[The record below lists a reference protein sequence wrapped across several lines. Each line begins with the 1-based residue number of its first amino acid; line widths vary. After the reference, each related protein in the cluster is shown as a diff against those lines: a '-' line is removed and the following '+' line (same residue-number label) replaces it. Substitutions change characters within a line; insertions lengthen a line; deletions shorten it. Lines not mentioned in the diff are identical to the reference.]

1 MKRHSTVCGV
11 KDDKGCKDPNSCS
24 SVNYLNVSISRGQSG
39 VFFNCGQEEPT
50 VSSCSVIQNR
60 RKLCGSTRQTW
71 FGWWLGVFFSLPDL
85 MLRLVLMNSL
95 VFTGAE
101 LARLVFLKQ
110 DRRPV
115 PVILT
120 RPNVN
125 EAD

>member
-1 MKRHSTVCGV
+1 MVWCW
-11 KDDKGCKDPNSCS
+11 
-24 SVNYLNVSISRGQSG
+24 
-39 VFFNCGQEEPT
+39 
-50 VSSCSVIQNR
+50 
-60 RKLCGSTRQTW
+60 W
-71 FGWWLGVFFSLPDL
+71 FGGFFSLPDL